1 LWFWCCLFVF
11 NLMPISLVIL
21 ENLVVLGPYLVE
33 LFLVNGHV
41 FFFKSALILVS
52 QACVLITLWF
62 YRCEGNLSACCCI
75 FGDNTFQ

>member
-11 NLMPISLVIL
+11 NLMLFSLVIL
-21 ENLVVLGPYLVE
+21 EIWLFWDLIWWNYSSLMVLI
-33 LFLVNGHV
+33 

-62 YRCEGNLSACCCI
+62 YRCEGNLSACCRI